1 MSYIPKYILKRM
13 VPEDAVKNTAKG
25 WEIEVT
31 NVISPLTVDQIPDN
45 VMDLFS
51 FKVDGK
57 DMDKNKMSL
66 RYEDKVVSMK
76 NPKDALG
83 VTIPVGGKI
92 YIVAEDAPL
101 PAGMHSFEINIQIDN
116 PINISIER
124 EVKGGAAA
132 APAKAA
138 AAATPAAAEKPA
150 KKAAKKAAKK

>member
-13 VPEDAVKNTAKG
+13 VPDDAVKNTATG

-51 FKVDGK
+51 FKVDEK
-57 DMDKNKMSL
+57 EMDKNKMSL

-92 YIVAEDAPL
+92 HIVAEDKPL
-101 PAGMHSFEINIQIDN
+101 PAGMHKFEINIQIDN
-116 PINISIER
+116 PINIALER

-132 APAKAA
+132 APAKAVV
-138 AAATPAAAEKPA
+138 PAKPEAAEKPA

>member
-1 MSYIPKYILKRM
+1 M
-13 VPEDAVKNTAKG
+13 VPDDAVKNTAKG

-51 FKVDGK
+51 FKVDDK
-57 DMDKNKMSL
+57 DMDKTKMSL

-83 VTIPVGGKI
+83 ATIPVGGKI
-92 YIVAEDAPL
+92 YIVAEDKPL
-101 PAGMHSFEINIQIDN
+101 PAGMHKFEINVQIDN

-132 APAKAA
+132 APAKAPAPEKA
-138 AAATPAAAEKPA
+138 AAGEIPA